1 MRVYEL
7 LFWKFLRFVHPRCT
21 FESLSLPACHLG
33 QFPSLWSNRFLAAAA
48 LGRASDF
55 RGWPSVVG
63 FPSRARKSFF
73 EEIVKGFHLLQAPI
87 LPRPHFA
94 QVTTQIHKPQIALV
108 YPLLVPSE
116 DLSQAGRV
124 CSRQDR
130 RSGGISGRRSIH
142 KFVKPVEGTCS
153 PVFELSSQQSVAGC

>member
-1 MRVYEL
+1 MNSSFGSSCAL
-7 LFWKFLRFVHPRCT
+7 CT
-21 FESLSLPACHLG
+21 QGAL
-33 QFPSLWSNRFLAAAA
+33 SNRCPSRRATLASFPRF
-48 LGRASDF
+48 GPTDF
-55 RGWPSVVG
+55 SQLLLWDARQIFVDGHQVVG

-94 QVTTQIHKPQIALV
+94 QVTTQIHKPQIAVV